1 MIVNYRQVKIALE
14 YLNADPAPV
23 ALARKEVT
31 DAENKC
37 KRVYSRAFLEA
48 SGPVEARKAQAEID
62 HDYVT
67 AKDEEAEALSQLE
80 NERAKVRGAEM
91 LIEAW
96 RTEQSNIRAAERIR

>member
-1 MIVNYRQVKIALE
+1 MIVDDRKVEIALE

-37 KRVYSRAFLEA
+37 KRIYARAFLEA
-48 SGPVEARKAQAEID
+48 EGPVEARKAQAEIE

-67 AKDEEAEALSQLE
+67 AKDEESEAMGRLE